1 MPKILYSPASPYSA
15 KVRMAATH
23 AGYKFEPVKVDTAQ
37 APDILIKNNP
47 LGKIPV
53 LIADDGDAVF
63 DSVAIMQFINRE
75 TKNAVFPRSPAKRL
89 DAERMEALADGL
101 CDSLLS
107 IRYETT
113 LRPEDKQ
120 YQGWIDKQWKKVVRA
135 LDHLEANPPKLPAK
149 IHGGHIALAACLG
162 YLALR
167 FEGKWERGRPKLK
180 RWKKRFEEK
189 YPDLAKLMP
198 HA

>member
-1 MPKILYSPASPYSA
+1 MPKILYSSASPYSA
-15 KVRMAATH
+15 KVRMAAVH
-23 AGYKFEPVKVDTAQ
+23 AGYKAESVATDTAQ
-37 APDILIKNNP
+37 SPEILVRNNP

-53 LIADDGDAVF
+53 LLTDEGDAVF
-63 DSVAIMQFINRE
+63 DSVAIMQFLNRE
-75 TKNAVFPRSPAKRL
+75 TKNALFPRNAAKRL

-101 CDSLLS
+101 CDCLLS

-113 LRPEDKQ
+113 LRPQDKQ
-120 YQGWIDKQWKKVVRA
+120 YQAWIDKQWEKVVRA